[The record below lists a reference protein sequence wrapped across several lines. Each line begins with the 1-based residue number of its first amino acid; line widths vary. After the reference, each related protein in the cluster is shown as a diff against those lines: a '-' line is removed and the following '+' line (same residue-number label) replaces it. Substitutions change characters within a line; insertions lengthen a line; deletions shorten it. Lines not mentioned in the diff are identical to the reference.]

1 MKAEQE
7 KISAKVRA
15 VSMHLNGGK
24 LQLPAE
30 EESCY
35 VVLVAES
42 GCTLQYAEQTMLLN
56 PGSALLLGPG
66 GGCIQQTAVR
76 NRSWWAAV
84 SRSVPCT
91 SCAPRPSG
99 IFPGCLSRSSLLCC
113 TVPCSGTAAC
123 APCWS

>member
-56 PGSALLLGPG
+56 PGSALLL
-66 GGCIQQTAVR
+66 R
-76 NRSWWAAV
+76 HRSWWAAV

>member
-35 VVLVAES
+35 VVLVAEHPQR
-42 GCTLQYAEQTMLLN
+42 TFQ
-56 PGSALLLGPG
+56 
-66 GGCIQQTAVR
+66 
-76 NRSWWAAV
+76 
-84 SRSVPCT
+84 
-91 SCAPRPSG
+91 PR
-99 IFPGCLSRSSLLCC
+99 
-113 TVPCSGTAAC
+113 
-123 APCWS
+123 

>member
-56 PGSALLLGPG
+56 PGSALLLGPRRRLHPADGQCGTGAG
-66 GGCIQQTAVR
+66 GLQFPAQCPARAAHPDPAGFFPAV
-76 NRSWWAAV
+76 
-84 SRSVPCT
+84 
-91 SCAPRPSG
+91 
-99 IFPGCLSRSSLLCC
+99 
-113 TVPCSGTAAC
+113 
-123 APCWS
+123 

>member
-66 GGCIQQTAVR
+66 AGGLQFPAQYPARAAHPDPAGFFPAV
-76 NRSWWAAV
+76 
-84 SRSVPCT
+84 
-91 SCAPRPSG
+91 
-99 IFPGCLSRSSLLCC
+99 
-113 TVPCSGTAAC
+113 
-123 APCWS
+123 

>member
-42 GCTLQYAEQTMLLN
+42 GCTCSTQ
-56 PGSALLLGPG
+56 
-66 GGCIQQTAVR
+66 
-76 NRSWWAAV
+76 
-84 SRSVPCT
+84 SRPC
-91 SCAPRPSG
+91 
-99 IFPGCLSRSSLLCC
+99 
-113 TVPCSGTAAC
+113 CSTG
-123 APCWS
+123 